1 MVTSHADNHDR
12 DKLLRWRE
20 DLTSGDGTSF
30 PVYAFFLVTPEDRP
44 AHDIFRAYRN
54 SFEKRGAGFQ
64 HLMIFGQH
72 GVSTTVEALLAEFD
86 LSPDSL
92 PLLGLFTGPP
102 SGAVH
107 TIGLREGDYRPGE
120 SGGSEALEGPWMD
133 VLGLL
138 EQDADSQ
145 VTGSVD
151 PIGPIRPIKENLDLT
166 RLRGLNALNLA
177 TGPMGE
183 IIERVLAQV
192 SNRLPQ

>member
-1 MVTSHADNHDR
+1 MTSHADNHDR
-12 DKLLRWRE
+12 DKLVRWRE
-20 DLTSGDGTSF
+20 DLTSGDEASF

-72 GVSTTVEALLAEFD
+72 GVSTTVKALLAEFG
-86 LSPDSL
+86 LSLDSL

-102 SGAVH
+102 SGTVH

-120 SGGSEALEGPWMD
+120 SGDSKALEGPWME

-138 EQDADSQ
+138 EQVADSQ
-145 VTGSVD
+145 VA
-151 PIGPIRPIKENLDLT
+151 GPVGPMPVGPMNEHLDLA
-166 RLRGLNALNLA
+166 RLGGLNALNLG

-183 IIERVLAQV
+183 IIERVLARV
-192 SNRLPQ
+192 SERLPQ